1 MIRKYLEIGY
11 SRWEDAIG
19 PIAFT
24 FRNSVHASTNETLFF
39 LNRGRDPILP
49 IDHFLQLQVSKTT
62 ETTPSD
68 YKS

>member
-1 MIRKYLEIGY
+1 MIIKYLEIGY
-11 SRWEDAIG
+11 SRWEDALG

-24 FRNSVHASTNETLFF
+24 FWNSVHASTNETLFF
-39 LNRGRDPILP
+39 LNHGRDLILP
-49 IDHFLQLQVSKTT
+49 IDQFLQLQVSKTT